1 MRTGRDYRSNNQF
14 NLRRA
19 YSQGVVD
26 RINNNFDS
34 TSNAFRRISWD
45 DAFRGWVPLHPVK
58 DVRQQPSYQNSR
70 MYKNEN
76 GYYRNENVD
85 YSRRSQSAP
94 QYKNREINKDKIYDN
109 VSGVHFNKGNYWIF
123 RCLQRKYGTQLK
135 QDKGWRI

>member
-1 MRTGRDYRSNNQF
+1 MPTMRTERDYRSNNQF
-14 NLRRA
+14 NRRIA

-58 DVRQQPSYQNSR
+58 DVRQQPSYQKAR

-76 GYYRNENVD
+76 GS
-85 YSRRSQSAP
+85 SRRRSRSVQPLVSDK
-94 QYKNREINKDKIYDN
+94 YRKIDKDEIFDK
-109 VSGVHFNKGNYWIF
+109 VSNLSNSYCDYV
-123 RCLQRKYGTQLK
+123 CLKKKYRTQLK

>member
-1 MRTGRDYRSNNQF
+1 MPTMRTGRDYRSNDT
-14 NLRRA
+14 LRRRRA

-26 RINNNFDS
+26 RRNNNFDS

-76 GYYRNENVD
+76 GS
-85 YSRRSQSAP
+85 SRRRSLSVQPLVS
-94 QYKNREINKDKIYDN
+94 YKYRKIDKDEIFDK
-109 VSGVHFNKGNYWIF
+109 VSNLSNSYCDYVCFQK
-123 RCLQRKYGTQLK
+123 KYRTQLK
-135 QDKGWRI
+135 QDKGWKI